1 MILRPILAAA
11 ALAFAALAA
20 PAPAQTGGENW
31 RDVHTQGNVTFA
43 IDLNSIKTVD
53 GLRRFRIRA
62 TQADSKKTGYFD
74 NAANCAAKTVDTLYA
89 EITGTDGS
97 LRKQAFKPGEARNT
111 LDDADGKLIYP
122 IVCGQ

>member
-1 MILRPILAAA
+1 MILRHTLAAT

-31 RDVHTQGNVTFA
+31 RDIHSQGNVTFA

-53 GLRRFRIRA
+53 GLRRFRVRA
-62 TQADSKKTGYFD
+62 TQADGKKTGYFD

-89 EITGTDGS
+89 EIRGTDGS
-97 LRKQAFKPGEARNT
+97 LRKQAFKPGESRNT

-122 IVCGQ
+122 IVCG